1 MKNLPD
7 NVTFTAEALLAN
19 RNALLRFGV
28 PEVIDVEVYVDRQ
41 QTVTLEGTVIP
52 DASGV
57 EDIATVTY
65 ETANMAAIG
74 STNAFSEG
82 FEPLEKNLYTFDR
95 QADGTWLI
103 WAEVNGTRLYVDPH
117 AGAGNGGRPSR
128 DYKTFISWSFTVP
141 LVPSSRVMKVL

>member
-1 MKNLPD
+1 MKRTHQRFLSL
-7 NVTFTAEALLAN
+7 LLALVMVLGLMPMETL
-19 RNALLRFGV
+19 ASAAEGT
-28 PEVIDVEVYVDRQ
+28 EVIDVEVYVDRQ

-57 EDIATVTY
+57 EGIAAVTY

-82 FEPLEKNLYTFDR
+82 FEPQEKNLYTFDR
-95 QADGTWLI
+95 QENGTWLI

-117 AGAGNGGRPSR
+117 AGAGNGGKPSR
-128 DYKTFISWSFTVP
+128 D
-141 LVPSSRVMKVL
+141 